1 MNKIFF
7 LCAALLCGAG
17 YSSAQ
22 ESVSCNYWFVTH
34 GTKNAF
40 WEVVKKGAEDAALSL
55 GCTVQFYFSG
65 GNLQAQQDNFLKML
79 SSKPDGIALSITND
93 KLFDAPVARA
103 LDSGIAVL
111 AVNNDDSRGAAGNRR
126 LCYVGQDDEAAAYR
140 LGLLLIETAQ
150 KKGFDIF
157 KTQTVLFS
165 ELPGSNFDSKRVAG
179 LSRALGEFGM
189 KPPKIVDLGQV
200 RGEYERKIEAHL
212 DAGAGGGRLL
222 VVALGAAA
230 TEALY
235 SALKSSGRAPGEVLA
250 GGFDLGPHVVEAIKA
265 GYLAATVDQQQYLQ
279 GYFSVYSLWLYNRY
293 GFAADI
299 DTGRNLVDNPAEL
312 QRLYRLSGSGM
323 R

>member
-1 MNKIFF
+1 MNKILF
-7 LCAALLCGAG
+7 LCAVLLGGAG
-17 YSSAQ
+17 SCSAQ
-22 ESVSCNYWFVTH
+22 TGVSCNYWFITH
-34 GTKNAF
+34 GNKNAF

-65 GNLQAQQDNFLKML
+65 GNLQAQQDNFLKTL

-93 KLFDAPVARA
+93 KLFDAPVAQA
-103 LDSGIAVL
+103 LDSGVPVL
-111 AVNNDDSRGAAGNRR
+111 AVNNDDSRGSAGNRR
-126 LCYVGQDDEAAAYR
+126 LCYVGQDDEAAAYK

-157 KTQTVLFS
+157 KAQTVLFS

-189 KPPKIVDLGQV
+189 KPPRIVDLGQA
-200 RGEYERKIEAHL
+200 RGEYERKIEANL

-222 VVALGAAA
+222 AVALGSAA

-235 SALKSSGRAPGEVLA
+235 AALKSAGRAPGDVLA

-265 GYLAATVDQQQYLQ
+265 GYLVATVDQQQYLQ
-279 GYFSVYSLWLYNRY
+279 GFYSVYTLWLYGKY
-293 GFAADI
+293 GLAADV
-299 DTGRNLVDNPAEL
+299 DTGRNVINNPDELRRIEELSAENV
-312 QRLYRLSGSGM
+312 R
-323 R
+323 